1 MKQSLRAYLPKIN
14 DMINF
19 QDFINNCNNLEKYV
33 GYLKDDNVKLL
44 SNVSKSG
51 NNYCVLIGPEG
62 DFTLEEIDDALDS
75 GFQCI
80 SLGKS
85 RLRTETAGM
94 VACHALNILNQ

>member
-1 MKQSLRAYLPKIN
+1 MCCCKPATWGIKSHLLGQKLAYHRTK
-14 DMINF
+14 F
-19 QDFINNCNNLEKYV
+19 EKYV

-94 VACHALNILNQ
+94 VACHALNMLNQ